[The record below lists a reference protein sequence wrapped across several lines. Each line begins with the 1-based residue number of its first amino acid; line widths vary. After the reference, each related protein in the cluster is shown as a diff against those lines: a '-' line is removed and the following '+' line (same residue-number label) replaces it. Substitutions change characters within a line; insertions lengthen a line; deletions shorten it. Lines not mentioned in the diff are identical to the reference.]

1 MERDEP
7 MKERSLFPDIF
18 SPSALDRA
26 HHRRSDDAWIA
37 RELEAPSTCV
47 TLLWRGR
54 HLISGGERAGVATV
68 APAAVRPLISEAAS
82 FVFLGEDDRR
92 SWFAL
97 DLPVTAQ
104 PPSFLAALGEF
115 RGLRECGPFLG
126 GGEASILAQARAMA
140 HWHRRHRFCGCCGAP
155 TRSEQAGNVL
165 RCTAETCRAEHFPR
179 TDPAIIVLVTNED
192 RCLLGRQPRW
202 PARRYST
209 LAGFVEPGEN
219 LEAAVAREVLEEA
232 GVRVDS
238 PVYRYS
244 QPWPFPCSLMLGFRA
259 NAVDPSLRIGDEL
272 ADAMWLTREALAEA
286 VAARA
291 VVLPPPFSISHALIL
306 GWFREGRDPAELEVD
321 EPFL

>member
-1 MERDEP
+1 MTEKSP
-7 MKERSLFPDIF
+7 FQDIY
-18 SPSALDRA
+18 SPSSIDRA
-26 HHRRSDDAWIA
+26 HHRRSDEVWIA

-54 HLISGGERAGVATV
+54 HLVSGRERPGVAGV
-68 APAAVRPLISEAAS
+68 APAAVRPLIAEAAS

-97 DLPVTAQ
+97 DLPDTAP
-104 PPSFLAALGEF
+104 PPSFLTALGEF
-115 RGLRECGPFLG
+115 RGLRECGPLLE

-140 HWHRRHRFCGCCGAP
+140 HWHRHHRFCGRCGAP

-192 RCLLGRQPRW
+192 RCLLGRQPSW
-202 PARRYST
+202 PERRYST
-209 LAGFVEPGEN
+209 LAGFVEPGES
-219 LEAAVAREVLEEA
+219 LEAAVAREVFEEA

-238 PVYRYS
+238 PVYQYS

-259 NAVDPSLRIGDEL
+259 DAADASLRIGDEL

-286 VAARA
+286 VAERA
-291 VVLPPPFSISHALIL
+291 VVLPPAFSISHALIR